1 MPEIMLNGPE
11 GHLEARYHEGNG
23 PNAPIAV
30 VLHPH
35 PLYGG
40 TMNNKV
46 AFKLFRA
53 FADAGFAVLRFNF
66 RGVEGSEGTHDDG
79 NGELDDALAALDW
92 LEHQNPDHG
101 AVWIAG
107 FSFGGWIAAKALMAR
122 SEIEGFV
129 LIAPAANKYDFAF
142 LDPCPCDGLI
152 IQGTADDIVPA
163 PSVQA
168 LAAHLAEGERDVKLA
183 IVEGAGHFFE
193 KQMDEL
199 QGHIDGYLAERF
211 GDQA

>member
-1 MPEIMLNGPE
+1 MPALMLNGPD
-11 GHLEARYHEGNG
+11 GHLEARYQEGNG

-46 AFKLFRA
+46 AFKLFRG

-66 RGVEGSEGTHDDG
+66 RSVEGSEGTHDEG
-79 NGELDDALAALDW
+79 NGELDDALAALEW
-92 LEHQNPDHG
+92 LEHHNPDHAG
-101 AVWIAG
+101 IWIAG
-107 FSFGGWIAAKALMAR
+107 FSFGGWIAAKTLMKR

-129 LIAPAANKYDFAF
+129 LVAPAASKYDFAF
-142 LDPCPCDGLI
+142 LDTCPCDGLI

-168 LAAHLAEGERDVKLA
+168 LAQRLAKAERDVRLA
-183 IVEGAGHFFE
+183 MVEGAGHFFE
-193 KQMDEL
+193 KQMDLL
-199 QGHIDGYLAERF
+199 QGHIDEYLVEKL
-211 GDQA
+211 GS

>member
-1 MPEIMLNGPE
+1 MTMAMENLMMPWRPWIGWNT
-11 GHLEARYHEGNG
+11 R
-23 PNAPIAV
+23 
-30 VLHPH
+30 
-35 PLYGG
+35 
-40 TMNNKV
+40 T
-46 AFKLFRA
+46 
-53 FADAGFAVLRFNF
+53 
-66 RGVEGSEGTHDDG
+66 
-79 NGELDDALAALDW
+79 
-92 LEHQNPDHG
+92 PDHG

-168 LAAHLAEGERDVKLA
+168 LAAHLDEGDRDVKLV